1 MFLLV
6 DIEDL
11 VRQYPEHSYA
21 GTRAESDKTTQLQML
36 EVGTGEFADPFQ
48 RQPAKPHPALV
59 AQTLSDLAAAGDI
72 PHVGINIPETGQ

>member
-11 VRQYPEHSYA
+11 VRQYPEHSY
-21 GTRAESDKTTQLQML
+21 GRTDAEPNKTTQLQML
-36 EVGTGEFADPFQ
+36 EVGDGELADPL
-48 RQPAKPHPALV
+48 RRHPAKPHPALV
-59 AQTLSDLAAAGDI
+59 AQALADAATAGDI